1 MRKMG
6 KLLVLLAFAVL
17 VMPMARPVAAD
28 SSTDDSATNGHHV
41 MAFLHP
47 VGGSHVFGIVNL
59 LQRPDEKGTHINVMA
74 FGLMPGEEYV
84 SLYYDNHTCTLP
96 GDELSDPYTA
106 NRHGVGRTH
115 GMADDNLD
123 DINSVSVRKNDA
135 NLTLLACANIHPE
148 Q

>member
-1 MRKMG
+1 MRKMR
-6 KLLVLLAFAVL
+6 KLFALLVLAALVVPLASPA
-17 VMPMARPVAAD
+17 AAD
-28 SSTDDSATNGHHV
+28 SDTDDSAMDGHHV

-59 LQRPDEKGTHINVMA
+59 RQRPDENGTHINVMA
-74 FGLMPGEEYV
+74 FGLTPGQEYV
-84 SLYYDNHTCTLP
+84 SLYYDNHACTLP

-106 NRHGVGRTH
+106 NRHGMGRTR
-115 GMADDNLD
+115 GMADDPLD

-135 NLTLLACANIHPE
+135 NLTLLACADIHPE